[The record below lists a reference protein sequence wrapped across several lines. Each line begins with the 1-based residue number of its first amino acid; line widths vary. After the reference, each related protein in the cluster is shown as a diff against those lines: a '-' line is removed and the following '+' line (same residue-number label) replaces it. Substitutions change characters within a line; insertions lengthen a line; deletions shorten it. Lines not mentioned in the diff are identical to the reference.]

1 MVLIS
6 EPLPALSPNV
16 VGLYSAA
23 DPLLSNSPVLVFYGP
38 SITTNATLNSSRIQA
53 HIFTLAGFR
62 SYPRL
67 TISPNSPLY
76 AAVDCL
82 PPEKQGDE
90 ICRGLAVS
98 LMKYFSDVPEIAKSV
113 LAKSARPVAT
123 HAGCRTFENS
133 HAGNLAGRL
142 TKVENV
148 ASVIEDIQAAWTEQS
163 LPWVDVDVILP
174 RGSISIVEPL
184 VEADES
190 QEVDEDP
197 TLLRYGTYASLIK
210 LFGLPAFIPTSK
222 LRRAPSRPTAVSRSR
237 SFLKHQKESLRR
249 EMCELVDTEE
259 RYVSKLYDLVH
270 SVAGDFRQKARARG
284 SASTSPTENALERLF
299 PRELDQ
305 ILAVNTNFLNAI
317 RAVLEETE
325 NEAIEDIQ
333 AETDFDY
340 AGSRT
345 GKSGRRKDATGAV
358 AFSKV
363 LLKCFPKF
371 GKCYPNYMRASVEFS
386 EILNTFMRDMASS
399 FSKRVHETGE
409 QRLRSM
415 LIEPVQRLPRY
426 SLFIDNI
433 VNLLPA
439 THPALNLLFQAR
451 DIITDIC
458 SLDLSSS
465 SEQSQLVNRLRNIIS
480 SWPSSLVPRGRLVT
494 AADFA
499 ELMPPYRMEAMPTD
513 VSTGI
518 LLLFPD
524 YIVILRR
531 TRGGTMSARG
541 VLAEIDRPSAA
552 TMAVS
557 AALSPNA
564 QRPTQELVFCGSIRL
579 QDVRFTESSA
589 GRLIWMSHAY
599 GMSNSASHNG
609 FPEIQGTGA
618 GVRVFHLQGAYE
630 SRASRWIEEVAKARI
645 EGRYTEEEREQ
656 AKWGLRSVSNSAE
669 GLGLFA
675 AILEEESDL
684 ESQGREDTALIRV
697 VVDKPRTSK
706 QVLVGQYSI
715 EVAVSLTVTGD
726 GKYRL
731 EVDGLNNYGSCD
743 DVTAGT
749 FLAVLTKRCKQ
760 LIQLFI
766 SLSTNRMAVGN
777 LLRLQHQ
784 LQNPALTALLLSLN
798 RNILGSLAIRLE
810 GDQSRFRTL
819 RPPSPVKMLS
829 NLLGGITLRDPGSPT
844 KQRPQPS
851 QITDTPIML
860 PPPLMQSNSEG
871 QTVVIEEEVKQKI
884 TVIETNG
891 TLAAGPPVK
900 SLEETLVTY
909 TIALHARRGN
919 VVARVLRGRA
929 GADELAVNEVYN
941 TLLEDPSKYQVAAE
955 VAVDVLFVAFE
966 KFLNVA
972 WKESMGLVIT
982 AKMLRSVQ
990 DKSGTLFRGAFE
1002 DYFKGQLA
1010 DMTPQNRRGFES
1022 IIKLLADLLEG
1033 SSNDGDRGAL
1043 TATFAELLV
1052 TEGNP
1057 HDYITLLDRLVDDV
1071 DGLFDHTMSHSAT
1084 SEGAPANGSV
1094 NSLKRGTSVNTG
1106 SLSSN
1111 ASSFRKRFG
1120 FSTNNTLSREN
1131 SKSESESKVSSVW
1144 RTLSKSSRGTTNGDG
1159 QPSSISRATLSRSR
1173 STDIDGRV
1181 ESPKRPLSRDR
1192 PAALG
1197 TFSFEE
1203 PVYRPGSAYNNL
1215 SGLGTIG
1222 EAASTPKEN
1231 PPRKKRRSSLS
1242 DLKSL
1247 PNSPATPAWSPLT
1260 PRKHIYNQQPKQQ
1273 VASSPRTPSPTKV
1286 QNTSFLD
1293 ASPATRFGAPNRK
1306 ENSPSPPR
1314 NMLTERASNIKS
1326 EEASLASFGQAKKQN
1341 GSISGIPTLKAGLKE
1356 RTPVPNRADS
1366 SPSKKAPAS
1375 PQKLKM
1381 QSPQKL
1387 RERLQNEQKAISS
1400 AESELQAELSKI
1412 GDELSSL
1419 SLRPSS
1425 HTNTSR
1431 ATAPSLASLSTRLT
1445 ALETSLPTHIST
1457 LSSTLTNI
1465 QTDLSTSLI
1474 VADTKAKKLDELYRE
1489 ANAENEALYE
1499 RFNDELG
1506 RVLGRV
1512 RAGEGGEELK
1522 RRVKEGEEDSGR
1534 LRRENARLKREV
1546 AGLRSQLRGE

>member
-1 MVLIS
+1 MVLIT
-6 EPLPALSPNV
+6 EPLPALSPDV
-16 VGLYSAA
+16 VGLYSVT

-53 HIFTLAGFR
+53 HIFTPAGFR

-76 AAVDCL
+76 AAVDHL
-82 PPEKQGDE
+82 PPEKRGDE
-90 ICRGLAVS
+90 TYRGLAVS
-98 LMKYFSDVPEIAKSV
+98 LMKYFSEVPEIAKSV
-113 LAKSARPVAT
+113 LTKSAKPAAT
-123 HAGCRTFENS
+123 YAGCRIFEES
-133 HAGNLAGRL
+133 HAGNLAGRFI
-142 TKVENV
+142 KVENV
-148 ASVIEDIQAAWTEQS
+148 ISVIEDIQAAWTEQS
-163 LPWVDVDVILP
+163 LPWADVDVILP
-174 RGSISIVEPL
+174 RGSIAEIEPL
-184 VEADES
+184 LEADEG
-190 QEVDEDP
+190 QNVGEDP
-197 TLLRYGTYASLIK
+197 TLVRYGTYSSLIK

-222 LRRAPSRPTAVSRSR
+222 LRRAPSKPTAVSRSR

-259 RYVSKLYDLVH
+259 RYVSKLHDLVH
-270 SVAGDFRQKARARG
+270 NVAGDFRKKARARG
-284 SASTSPTENALERLF
+284 SSSTSPTEQALDKLF
-299 PRELDQ
+299 PEELDQ
-305 ILAVNTNFLNAI
+305 ILAVNSSFLDAV

-333 AETDFDY
+333 ADTDNDY
-340 AGSRT
+340 AGSRP
-345 GKSGRRKDATGAV
+345 GKGSRRKDATGAV
-358 AFSKV
+358 AFSKA
-363 LLKCFPKF
+363 LLNSFPAF
-371 GKCYPNYMRASVEFS
+371 EKCYPNYMRASVEFP
-386 EILNTFMRDMASS
+386 EILNTFTKDMASS
-399 FSKRVHETGE
+399 FSKRVQETGE

-433 VNLLPA
+433 VTVLPA
-439 THPALNLLFQAR
+439 THPALSPLLQAR

-458 SLDLSSS
+458 SLDLSSP

-480 SWPSSLVPRGRLVT
+480 SWPSSLVTRGRLIT
-494 AADFA
+494 AADSA
-499 ELMPPYRMEAMPTD
+499 ELIPPFRLDTMPTNE
-513 VSTGI
+513 STGV

-524 YIVILRR
+524 YLVVLRR

-557 AALSPNA
+557 VALSPNG
-564 QRPTQELVFCGSIRL
+564 QRPIQELVFCGSIRL
-579 QDVRFTESSA
+579 QDVRFTESSG
-589 GRLIWMSHAY
+589 GRLVWMSHSY
-599 GMSNSASHNG
+599 GISNSASHKPSHG
-609 FPEIQGTGA
+609 SHETSA
-618 GVRVFHLQGAYE
+618 GVRVFCLHGMYE

-656 AKWGLRSVSNSAE
+656 AKWGLRSISNRAE

-684 ESQGREDTALIRV
+684 KAQGREDSALIRV
-697 VVDKPRTSK
+697 VVDKSRTSK
-706 QVLVGQYSI
+706 EILVGQYSI
-715 EVAVSLTVTGD
+715 EIAVSLSVTGD

-731 EVDGLNNYGSCD
+731 EIDGLNNYGSCD
-743 DVTAGT
+743 DITTET
-749 FLAVLTKRCKQ
+749 FLSVLTKR
-760 LIQLFI
+760 L
-766 SLSTNRMAVGN
+766 GN

-784 LQNPALTALLLSLN
+784 SQNPALTASFLSFN
-798 RNILGSLAIRLE
+798 RNVLNSLAIRIE

-829 NLLGGITLRDPGSPT
+829 NLLGGIALRDPGSPT
-844 KQRPQPS
+844 KQRHNPP
-851 QITDTPIML
+851 QITDAPVML
-860 PPPLMQSNSEG
+860 PPPLMRSKTES
-871 QTVVIEEEVKQKI
+871 QTVIVEEEVKQKI

-891 TLAAGPPVK
+891 TLGAGLPIK
-900 SLEETLVTY
+900 RLEDTLATY

-955 VAVDVLFVAFE
+955 VAVDVLLVAFE

-972 WKESMGLVIT
+972 WKQSMGPVIT
-982 AKMLRSVQ
+982 ANMLRSVQ
-990 DKSGTLFRGAFE
+990 DKSGLLFRGAFE

-1010 DMTPQNRRGFES
+1010 EMTPQNRRGFGS

-1043 TATFAELLV
+1043 TAAFAELLV
-1052 TEGNP
+1052 TEDNP

-1071 DGLFDHTMSHSAT
+1071 DRLFDDTISNPAT
-1084 SEGAPANGSV
+1084 GDGTPANGSM
-1094 NSLKRGTSVNTG
+1094 NSLKRGMSVNTG

-1111 ASSFRKRFG
+1111 PSSLRKRFG
-1120 FSTNNTLSREN
+1120 FPTGNTLSREN

-1144 RTLSKSSRGTTNGDG
+1144 RTLSKSSRGTTNGDS
-1159 QPSSISRATLSRSR
+1159 QPASISKATLSRSR
-1173 STDIDGRV
+1173 STDVDGRV
-1181 ESPKRPLSRDR
+1181 ELPRRPSSRDR
-1192 PAALG
+1192 PAVLG
-1197 TFSFEE
+1197 AFSFEE
-1203 PVYRPGSAYNNL
+1203 PVYRPGSAYNNP

-1222 EAASTPKEN
+1222 EAASTPKESS
-1231 PPRKKRRSSLS
+1231 PRKKRRSSLS

-1247 PNSPATPAWSPLT
+1247 QSSPATPSWSPLT
-1260 PRKHIYNQQPKQQ
+1260 PRKHIYNQQPTQH
-1273 VASSPRTPSPTKV
+1273 VAPSPRTPSPTKL

-1306 ENSPSPPR
+1306 ENSPLSPR
-1314 NMLTERASNIKS
+1314 NTLTERASNIKS
-1326 EEASLASFGQAKKQN
+1326 EEAVLTSFGHAKKRN
-1341 GSISGIPTLKAGLKE
+1341 GSISGIPTLRAGLKE
-1356 RTPVPNRADS
+1356 RTPIPNGADS
-1366 SPSKKAPAS
+1366 SPTKKTPVS

-1381 QSPQKL
+1381 QNPQKL
-1387 RERLQNEQKAISS
+1387 RERLQNEQKAISTT
-1400 AESELQAELSKI
+1400 ESKLQAELSKI

-1419 SLRPSS
+1419 SLRPSAN
-1425 HTNTSR
+1425 TNTTR
-1431 ATAPSLASLSTRLT
+1431 PITPSLTSLSTRIK
-1445 ALETSLPTHIST
+1445 ALETALPTQIST
-1457 LSSTLTNI
+1457 LSSTLTTI

-1506 RVLGRV
+1506 KVLSRV
-1512 RAGEGGEELK
+1512 RAGEGAEELK
-1522 RRVKEGEEDSGR
+1522 RRVREGEEESGR
-1534 LRRENARLKREV
+1534 LRGENARLKREV
-1546 AGLRSQLRGE
+1546 AGLRSQLR